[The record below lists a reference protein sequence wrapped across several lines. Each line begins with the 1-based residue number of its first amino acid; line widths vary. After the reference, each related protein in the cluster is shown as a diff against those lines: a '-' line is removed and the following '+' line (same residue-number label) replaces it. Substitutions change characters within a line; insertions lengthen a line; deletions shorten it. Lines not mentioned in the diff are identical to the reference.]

1 MFSRVLASNRVQRVS
16 IGADPSVGRA
26 MAASGINQNGEHA
39 EMKHSDIKSK
49 VRSVAFGLHQSV
61 ENLPTKVDHN
71 GHTEINTSSFSKTT
85 NENQKVRKSAKNLVA
100 SGQSQKSE
108 LNRPKVRL
116 SKTNIVLDKLKS
128 WKTIKETSS
137 DEYLDQYDEL
147 NNVKSNLEAD
157 DVYKQIKLSLGII

>member
-26 MAASGINQNGEHA
+26 MAATGINQNGEHA

-61 ENLPTKVDHN
+61 ENLPIKVDHN

-85 NENQKVRKSAKNLVA
+85 NENQKVIKSAKNLVA
-100 SGQSQKSE
+100 SGQSQKSK